1 MEPINDW
8 HCKINNIISST
19 SIGWL
24 TSKLDIN
31 RTYGH
36 VMVTFLSMDIDD
48 DTGPKQ
54 LRITSNGKIKNFVSF
69 ALKFF
74 QVTYWPA
81 MSSHQVYILQKYD
94 SRPLV
99 LHTLPRDPPSQTTG
113 DLNNATLVIPRLISV
128 VEIIKREYIKLL
140 GDTHSQRFVGLH
152 QYNQLGTL
160 EDLGYGETAEDDSIE
175 DRAKL
180 IELAMQGKKW
190 VVASRLTISYWHL
203 LYSIKLKQTPFLRI
217 TLSLEKIPE
226 LSQSTTY
233 VLCLVSYCP
242 LYWSIEDISLRPHE
256 ICPSQPKRG
265 LRSEKR
271 RLD

>member
-1 MEPINDW
+1 
-8 HCKINNIISST
+8 
-19 SIGWL
+19 
-24 TSKLDIN
+24 
-31 RTYGH
+31 
-36 VMVTFLSMDIDD
+36 MVTFLSMDIDD

-74 QVTYWPA
+74 
-81 MSSHQVYILQKYD
+81 QKYD

-160 EDLGYGETAEDDSIE
+160 EDLGYGETAEEDSIE

-190 VVASRLTISYWHL
+190 VVASRLTISY
-203 LYSIKLKQTPFLRI
+203 
-217 TLSLEKIPE
+217 
-226 LSQSTTY
+226 
-233 VLCLVSYCP
+233 
-242 LYWSIEDISLRPHE
+242 
-256 ICPSQPKRG
+256 
-265 LRSEKR
+265 
-271 RLD
+271 

>member
-1 MEPINDW
+1 
-8 HCKINNIISST
+8 
-19 SIGWL
+19 
-24 TSKLDIN
+24 
-31 RTYGH
+31 
-36 VMVTFLSMDIDD
+36 
-48 DTGPKQ
+48 
-54 LRITSNGKIKNFVSF
+54 
-69 ALKFF
+69 
-74 QVTYWPA
+74 

-190 VVASRLTISYWHL
+190 VVASRLTISY
-203 LYSIKLKQTPFLRI
+203 
-217 TLSLEKIPE
+217 
-226 LSQSTTY
+226 
-233 VLCLVSYCP
+233 
-242 LYWSIEDISLRPHE
+242 
-256 ICPSQPKRG
+256 
-265 LRSEKR
+265 
-271 RLD
+271 